1 MSQNWFIATTEMISS
16 TEQRKG
22 EQTNST
28 RIAAGII
35 VGLGC
40 FAAVLTGGFFV
51 GQTISEVLSMI
62 QTIAPVEIDR

>member
-16 TEQRKG
+16 TEQQKR